1 MSAAAFTLRDY
12 PDDYIVTFSD
22 VTVNL
27 DRATVHR
34 QGTPIQLS
42 HSEFELLTCFIH
54 NAERTLTRDWLLES
68 VWTDLP
74 DPNTRRVDAHV
85 MRLRRKL
92 EADPANPRH
101 FLTMHKTGY
110 RFSPSGL
117 LQLAKTEGEARVRL
131 QR

>member
-1 MSAAAFTLRDY
+1 MSAAALPVRDFF
-12 PDDYIVTFSD
+12 DDYIVAFSD

-34 QGTPIQLS
+34 KGVPIRLS

-54 NAERTLTRDWLLES
+54 NAERTLTRDSLLDS
-68 VWTDLP
+68 VWTDLS
-74 DPNTRRVDAHV
+74 DPNTRTVDAHV

-117 LQLAKTEGEARVRL
+117 QTEPPRNRTS
-131 QR
+131 RRK